1 MSEYHKIIEKP
12 LVTEKSMQM
21 LHETNRVS
29 FQVNQGANKH
39 QVKKAIEKIFGVTVE
54 AVNVMVVRGKSRRFG
69 KNIGFTGNWKKAIV
83 KLKEGD
89 KIELFEG
96 M

>member
-1 MSEYHKIIEKP
+1 MALHHRIIEKP
-12 LVTEKSMQM
+12 LITEKSMQL
-21 LHETNRVS
+21 LHASNRVS
-29 FQVNQGANKH
+29 FQVHPKANKF
-39 QVKKAIEKIFGVTVE
+39 QIKAAVEKIFNVTVE
-54 AVNVMVVRGKSRRFG
+54 NVNVMVVRGKTRRFG
-69 KNIGFTGNWKKAIV
+69 RHLGFTGNWKKAVV

>member
-1 MSEYHKIIEKP
+1 MGEYHRVIKKP

-29 FQVNQGANKH
+29 FRVSQEANKY
-39 QVKKAIEKIFGVTVE
+39 QVKKAVEEIFDVTVE
-54 AVNVMVVRGKSRRFG
+54 GVNIMIVRGKHRRYG
-69 KNIGFTGNWKKAIV
+69 RNIGFTGSWKKAIV
-83 KLKEGD
+83 KLKAGD

>member
-1 MSEYHKIIEKP
+1 MSEHHKIIESP

-21 LHETNRVS
+21 LHEANRVS
-29 FQVNQGANKH
+29 FRVNREANKL
-39 QVKKAIEKIFGVTVE
+39 QVRKAVEEIFGVTVE
-54 AVNVMVVRGKSRRFG
+54 DVNMMVVRGKHRRFG
-69 KNIGFTGNWKKAIV
+69 RNLGFTGNWKKAIV

>member
-1 MSEYHKIIEKP
+1 MWLSFIFI
-12 LVTEKSMQM
+12 LVPSIRINLSLKSI
-21 LHETNRVS
+21 S
-29 FQVNQGANKH
+29 FQVNPKANKL
-39 QVKKAIEKIFGVTVE
+39 QIKEAVEKVFNVTVE
-54 AVNVMVVRGKSRRFG
+54 NVNVMVVRGKTRRFG
-69 KNIGFTGNWKKAIV
+69 RYQGFTGNWKKALV

>member
-1 MSEYHKIIEKP
+1 MSEHHQIIEKP

-21 LHETNRVS
+21 FHESNRVS
-29 FQVNQGANKH
+29 FRVSQGANKY
-39 QVKKAIEKIFGVTVE
+39 QIKKAVEKIFNVKVE
-54 AVNVMVVRGKSRRFG
+54 KVNIMVVRGKHRRYG
-69 KNIGFTGNWKKAIV
+69 RNMGFTGNWKKAIV
-83 KLKEGD
+83 KVRDGD

>member
-1 MSEYHKIIEKP
+1 MNAHHRIIEKP
-12 LVTEKSMQM
+12 LVTEKSMQL
-21 LHETNRVS
+21 LHESNRVS
-29 FQVNQGANKH
+29 FQVHPKANKF
-39 QVKKAIEKIFGVTVE
+39 QIKYAVEKIFNVTVE
-54 AVNVMVVRGKSRRFG
+54 NVNVMVVRGKTRRFG
-69 KNIGFTGNWKKAIV
+69 RYTGFTGNWKKAVV

>member
-1 MSEYHKIIEKP
+1 MALHHRIIQKP
-12 LVTEKSMQM
+12 LVTEKSMQL
-21 LHETNRVS
+21 LHGTNRVS
-29 FQVNQGANKH
+29 FQVNLKANKF
-39 QVKKAIEKIFGVTVE
+39 QIKAAVEKIFNVTVE
-54 AVNVMVVRGKSRRFG
+54 NVNVMVVHGKTRRFG
-69 KNIGFTGNWKKAIV
+69 RYQGFTGNWKKAVV

>member
-1 MSEYHKIIEKP
+1 MSLHHRVIEKP

-29 FQVNQGANKH
+29 FRVNPKANKY
-39 QVKKAIEKIFGVTVE
+39 QVKEAVEQIFKVTVE
-54 AVNVMVVRGKSRRFG
+54 DVNIMVVRGKHRRFG
-69 KNIGFTGNWKKAIV
+69 RNLGYTGEWKKAIV

-89 KIELFEG
+89 KIEMFEG